1 MESRRARGPSQHVG
15 LTCRFTVLSQ
25 KTHSA
30 AFRGQLCTAGRQ
42 LRGPSQPA
50 GASLPRPGRP
60 SPLLPTPSQAGRQGF
75 GTGNRSWGVEDGL
88 SEVVVVSLVVPS
100 KGQAWVVS
108 PHQTRQPA
116 PSASAPAPA
125 WVQVSGWL
133 PPGTCTSLM
142 ERTHRMGCRAAAQA
156 HRPPRRPSSLEAG
169 LLAHGGGQGTRH
181 SWKLFSQP
189 EGALLAFH

>member
-1 MESRRARGPSQHVG
+1 MTRGKQEGTGTQPACWPYLQVHRPFPENSLGRIWRAASH
-15 LTCRFTVLSQ
+15 
-25 KTHSA
+25 
-30 AFRGQLCTAGRQ
+30 GRQ

-75 GTGNRSWGVEDGL
+75 GTGNRSWGVEGGL

-142 ERTHRMGCRAAAQA
+142 ERDPEDAQD
-156 HRPPRRPSSLEAG
+156 G
-169 LLAHGGGQGTRH
+169 V
-181 SWKLFSQP
+181 
-189 EGALLAFH
+189 